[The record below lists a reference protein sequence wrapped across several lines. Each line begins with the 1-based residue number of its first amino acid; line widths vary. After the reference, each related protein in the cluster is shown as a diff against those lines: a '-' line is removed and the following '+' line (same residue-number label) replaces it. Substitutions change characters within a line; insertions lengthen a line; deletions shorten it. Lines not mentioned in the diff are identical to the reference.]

1 MNLEFRDATKS
12 DLPAIVQLLANDN
25 LGSQREDPSSPLNSA
40 YLEAFDEI
48 SADKNNQLVV
58 VECDRKIAGI
68 LQITYIPYLTY
79 IGSWR
84 CLIEGVRVH
93 QDFRGQGLGTKFF
106 EWAIEKARKK
116 DCKIVQLTSD
126 KQRTDAIRF
135 YESLGFKATH
145 EGFKLK
151 LR

>member
-1 MNLEFRDATKS
+1 MDLLFRDAKRE
-12 DLPAIVQLLANDN
+12 DLAQIVGLLANDN
-25 LGSQREDPSSPLNSA
+25 LGSQREDPTSPLNSA
-40 YLEAFDEI
+40 YLDAFEHI
-48 SADKNNQLVV
+48 SADPNNQLVV
-58 VECDRKIAGI
+58 VECNGKIAGI
-68 LQITYIPYLTY
+68 LQITYIPHLTY

-93 QDFRGQGLGTKFF
+93 KEFRGQGLGTKFF
-106 EWAIEKARKK
+106 EWAIQQAKEKN
-116 DCKIVQLTSD
+116 CKIVQLTSD
-126 KQRTDAIRF
+126 KQRADAIRF

>member
-1 MNLEFRDATKS
+1 MELLFRDATKN
-12 DLPAIVQLLANDN
+12 DLAQIVDLLANDN
-25 LGSQREDPSSPLNSA
+25 LGSQREDASKPLNSA
-40 YLEAFDEI
+40 YLRAFEQI
-48 SADKNNQLVV
+48 SADSNNQLVV
-58 VECDRKIAGI
+58 VESDEKIAGI

-93 QDFRGQGLGTKFF
+93 KDFRGQGLGTKLF
-106 EWAIEKARKK
+106 EWAIQQAKEK

-126 KQRTDAIRF
+126 KQRSDAIRF